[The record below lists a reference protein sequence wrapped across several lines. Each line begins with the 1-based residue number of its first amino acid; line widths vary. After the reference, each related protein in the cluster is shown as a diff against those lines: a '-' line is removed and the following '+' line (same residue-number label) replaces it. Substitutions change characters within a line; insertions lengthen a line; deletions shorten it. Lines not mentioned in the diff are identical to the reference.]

1 MACSHPSDPREPD
14 GPEPEAE
21 DEPREDSAPTDHE
34 QRLSELRARIA
45 AGEYRVDPVEVARG
59 IFRSDH
65 LERPLRLVEPSDDE
79 PDERSGEG
87 ASGDGEDE
95 PEDDGG

>member
-1 MACSHPSDPREPD
+1 MACSHPSDPRDPD
-14 GPEPEAE
+14 PER
-21 DEPREDSAPTDHE
+21 DGEPREDSAPTDDE

-45 AGEYRVDPVEVARG
+45 AGEYSVDPAEVARG
-59 IFRSDH
+59 ILRSDH

-79 PDERSGEG
+79 SGERSGEG
-87 ASGDGEDE
+87 ASGNGEDE